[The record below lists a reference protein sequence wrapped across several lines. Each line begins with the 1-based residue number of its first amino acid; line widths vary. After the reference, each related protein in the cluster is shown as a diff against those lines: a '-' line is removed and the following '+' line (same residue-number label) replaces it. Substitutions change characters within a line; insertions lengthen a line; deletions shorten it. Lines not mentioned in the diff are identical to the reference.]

1 MPALEV
7 DVSVSQDGGI
17 LKTISRPGEGQ
28 VTPEFGSE
36 VTVHYTGTLEDGTQF
51 DSSRGRGEFTFTLG
65 EGQVIK
71 GWDEGVK
78 TMKKGELA
86 TLKLKPEYG
95 YGEQGSPPKIG
106 PNATL
111 IFEIELLSWKAQ
123 DISEENDGRLTK
135 SIVKKGQESWTKVC
149 DGSECTITCKIV
161 KDPSL
166 EVIHNYGQVKF
177 EVGEAELHNLPAGI
191 DVAVKKMQRNEIARI
206 GCKLNMALTDKIFEK
221 LKLEPQENILFE
233 AQLKNYEKVQ
243 EAWEMNDE
251 EKINQATI
259 AKEKGTK
266 RFKESQFKIA
276 CTHYAK
282 VVELLTHQEAK
293 NNTPEG
299 KEIEKQFNALKLA
312 ANLNLA
318 LVYTK
323 YGEHYK
329 AIHAATAALEI
340 ESSSEKAFFRRAEA
354 RVETKDYEEAKN
366 DFKKVLDIN
375 KENKLAAKKIK
386 LLTDRI
392 KAEKDA
398 EKKRFAGKLFG

>member
-1 MPALEV
+1 L
-7 DVSVSQDGGI
+7 
-17 LKTISRPGEGQ
+17 
-28 VTPEFGSE
+28 
-36 VTVHYTGTLEDGTQF
+36 
-51 DSSRGRGEFTFTLG
+51 
-65 EGQVIK
+65 
-71 GWDEGVK
+71 
-78 TMKKGELA
+78 
-86 TLKLKPEYG
+86 
-95 YGEQGSPPKIG
+95 
-106 PNATL
+106 
-111 IFEIELLSWKAQ
+111 
-123 DISEENDGRLTK
+123 
-135 SIVKKGQESWTKVC
+135 
-149 DGSECTITCKIV
+149 
-161 KDPSL
+161 
-166 EVIHNYGQVKF
+166 F
-177 EVGEAELHNLPAGI
+177 EV
-191 DVAVKKMQRNEIARI
+191 
-206 GCKLNMALTDKIFEK
+206 
-221 LKLEPQENILFE
+221 
-233 AQLKNYEKVQ
+233 QLKNYEKVQ

-266 RFKESQFKIA
+266 RFKEQQFKIA

-293 NNTPEG
+293 NNTDEG

-323 YGEHYK
+323 YGENYK

-340 ESSSEKAFFRRAEA
+340 DSGNEKAYFRRAEA
-354 RVETKDYEEAKN
+354 RVETKDYEQAKN
-366 DFKKVLDIN
+366 DYKKVLDIN